1 MRAGEGG
8 HERAG
13 GYERRARVR
22 VGRMREG
29 GWAREGG
36 CGHGMEGEGTRERR
50 CEREGVS
57 ATGGWGCESEDG
69 GCERECEGG

>member
-1 MRAGEGG
+1 MRLREGEGG
-8 HERAG
+8 RERAG

-22 VGRMREG
+22 VGRKREG

-36 CGHGMEGEGTRERR
+36 CGHGMEGEGTRE
-50 CEREGVS
+50 GVS

-69 GCERECEGG
+69 GCKRECEGG